1 MKASSFGN
9 PHGLPHPNNGSTAED
24 VSILIGKCLEHGTF
38 REVIKCKKYKCWVEN
53 GGVKR

>member
-38 REVIKCKKYKCWVEN
+38 REVIKCKKYKCWV
-53 GGVKR
+53 